1 MLFEYR
7 VRLWLVEYGSIIFY
21 LILWNNLWFLYWVV
35 FVYGWLYK
43 YIYIYPLLPHIHTTA
58 YSLLKRNI
66 PYNKYSKY
74 NKYSVCV
81 GVSVIVCHC
90 DSVCVYHFVY
100 HFVCPY
106 ACLCSYSCSV
116 FVFVVE
122 FYENLQILPLG
133 NVRLF
138 RIIRRNDVPF

>member
-35 FVYGWLYK
+35 FVYGWVYK
-43 YIYIYPLLPHIHTTA
+43 YIYIYSLLPQIHTTA

-66 PYNKYSKY
+66 PDCNKYIKY

-81 GVSVIVCHC
+81 GVSVIVCYC
-90 DSVCVYHFVY
+90 VSVCVYHFVY
-100 HFVCPY
+100 HFVCHY
-106 ACLCSYSCSV
+106 VRMCECVFCVSVCRFMWMCVCLCFSV
-116 FVFVVE
+116 WKCV
-122 FYENLQILPLG
+122 
-133 NVRLF
+133 
-138 RIIRRNDVPF
+138 